1 MAGNSTGA
9 GAGGSGGSRSGGP
22 AGGGRPGGGR
32 SGGSGRGNPGGG
44 RSGGSPSGG
53 SRSGGARSGGARSG
67 GSQGWS
73 DRSSGGPPASGGR
86 GRPADRAVPAGQAVP
101 AGKAVPAGQEV
112 PRTKAEPAGADPAVP
127 EAAALALPAT
137 GSRSPG
143 SRTPALAVLAVDL
156 QTGRPGLVTTRLAAV
171 VLHPPAAVGA
181 RRQGRVLARAADP
194 VLVMAQPP
202 AAGQRPQAPAADQ
215 RRVTAPVVAAGRR
228 PATAPPLAAGQ
239 SRPAAAGTG
248 RLAEAHAHRVLRRR
262 GTALAAVTPGRG
274 TVRRPAAATGR
285 RAETPAQAARHRPDT
300 APGAVT
306 LVPGTVS
313 GRGRDSGSGDRPS
326 SGYRSGG
333 RDSGSGYRSGGRDA
347 ASGDRPASSGY
358 RSGGRD
364 SGSGYRSGG
373 RDAGSGDRPA
383 SSGYRSGGRDSGS
396 GDRPASS
403 GYRSGARD
411 SGSGDRPASGGR
423 DWSSAAV
430 RVHPVPRRLG
440 TVPAVATPG
449 PAIVPQRAAGQELAT
464 AQALVVR
471 RGPTNGLV
479 PTAAGQAGRA
489 AATGP
494 GTRPG
499 AAQVRAELQ
508 AARTRA
514 ADGGRRAIP
523 VLAAGATTTVGRT
536 ATEVRHGPP
545 TGGAG
550 RRGGTGRGRL
560 AEATTASVA
569 ASPAAPAI
577 AAVQMATAAT
587 ATADPALRATIEAP
601 STRKPAPTSCASPYR
616 TALRRSS
623 LIRRRRPSC
632 GHCPATWPAS
642 SRGCS
647 LPPASRRTLTR
658 PTGTRRR
665 LAASQPESASSG
677 RHAPS
682 PLIRP
687 VTGMLP

>member
-1 MAGNSTGA
+1 VAPARVAARAGPTGA
-9 GAGGSGGSRSGGP
+9 P
-22 AGGGRPGGGR
+22 DGRQLV
-32 SGGSGRGNPGGG
+32 
-44 RSGGSPSGG
+44 
-53 SRSGGARSGGARSG
+53 AAE
-67 GSQGWS
+67 
-73 DRSSGGPPASGGR
+73 A
-86 GRPADRAVPAGQAVP
+86 RPADRAVPAGQEA
-101 AGKAVPAGQEV
+101 

-127 EAAALALPAT
+127 EAATLARPGT

-171 VLHPPAAVGA
+171 ALHPPAPVGA
-181 RRQGRVLARAADP
+181 RRQGRVLAQAADP
-194 VLVMAQPP
+194 ALVMAQPP
-202 AAGQRPQAPAADQ
+202 AAGQRLLAAAADQ

-228 PATAPPLAAGQ
+228 PATARPLAAGQ

-248 RLAEAHAHRVLRRR
+248 HLAAVRARPVTRRR
-262 GTALAAVTPGRG
+262 DTALATGPRAETPAQAAHHRPDTALGAVTPGRG
-274 TVRRPAAATGR
+274 TVRRPAAVTPVPGTAPAVATPGPAIVPR
-285 RAETPAQAARHRPDT
+285 RRGIVPAAVTPVPGTAPAAVIPVPGT
-300 APGAVT
+300 APAVATPVPRTVPHPAAGTGHPAALRVHPVPRRRGTVPATAMPVPGAVPRP
-306 LVPGTVS
+306 VAGT
-313 GRGRDSGSGDRPS
+313 GHP
-326 SGYRSGG
+326 
-333 RDSGSGYRSGGRDA
+333 
-347 ASGDRPASSGY
+347 
-358 RSGGRD
+358 
-364 SGSGYRSGG
+364 
-373 RDAGSGDRPA
+373 
-383 SSGYRSGGRDSGS
+383 
-396 GDRPASS
+396 
-403 GYRSGARD
+403 
-411 SGSGDRPASGGR
+411 
-423 DWSSAAV
+423 AAV
-430 RVHPVPRRLG
+430 RVHPVPRRRG
-440 TVPAVATPG
+440 TVPAVATPV

-464 AQALVVR
+464 AQAPVVR

-494 GTRPG
+494 ATRLG
-499 AAQVRAELQ
+499 AAQARAALQ

-523 VLAAGATTTVGRT
+523 VLAAGVTTTLGRT

-560 AEATTASVA
+560 AAATTASVA

-587 ATADPALRATIEAP
+587 ATADPALRATIAAP
-601 STRKPAPTSCASPYR
+601 STHKPAPTSCASPYR
-616 TALRRSS
+616 TASRRSS

-632 GHCPATWPAS
+632 AHCPATWPVS

-647 LPPASRRTLTR
+647 LLPASRKTLTR

-665 LAASQPESASSG
+665 RAASQPESASSG

-687 VTGMLP
+687 VTGMLPWPNSVPREG

>member
-1 MAGNSTGA
+1 VAPARVAARAGPTGA
-9 GAGGSGGSRSGGP
+9 P
-22 AGGGRPGGGR
+22 DGRQLV
-32 SGGSGRGNPGGG
+32 
-44 RSGGSPSGG
+44 
-53 SRSGGARSGGARSG
+53 AAE
-67 GSQGWS
+67 
-73 DRSSGGPPASGGR
+73 A
-86 GRPADRAVPAGQAVP
+86 RPADRAVPAGQEA
-101 AGKAVPAGQEV
+101 

-127 EAAALALPAT
+127 EAATLARPGT

-171 VLHPPAAVGA
+171 ALHPPAPVGA
-181 RRQGRVLARAADP
+181 RRQGRVLAQAADP
-194 VLVMAQPP
+194 ALVMAQPP
-202 AAGQRPQAPAADQ
+202 AAGQRLLAAAADQ

-228 PATAPPLAAGQ
+228 PATARPLAAGQ

-248 RLAEAHAHRVLRRR
+248 HLAAVRARPVTRRR
-262 GTALAAVTPGRG
+262 DTALATGPRAETPAQAAHHRPDTALGAVTPGRG
-274 TVRRPAAATGR
+274 TVRRPAAVTPVPGTAPAVATPGPAIVPR
-285 RAETPAQAARHRPDT
+285 RRGIVPAAVIPVPGTAPAAVIPVRGTVPRRRGTVPAVATPVPGTAPAVATPVPRTVPHPAAGTGHPAALRVHPVPRRRGTVPAT
-300 APGAVT
+300 AMPVPGAVPRP
-306 LVPGTVS
+306 VAGT
-313 GRGRDSGSGDRPS
+313 GHP
-326 SGYRSGG
+326 
-333 RDSGSGYRSGGRDA
+333 
-347 ASGDRPASSGY
+347 
-358 RSGGRD
+358 
-364 SGSGYRSGG
+364 
-373 RDAGSGDRPA
+373 
-383 SSGYRSGGRDSGS
+383 
-396 GDRPASS
+396 
-403 GYRSGARD
+403 
-411 SGSGDRPASGGR
+411 
-423 DWSSAAV
+423 AAV
-430 RVHPVPRRLG
+430 RVHPVPRRRG

-464 AQALVVR
+464 AQAPVVR

-494 GTRPG
+494 ATRLG
-499 AAQVRAELQ
+499 AAQARAALQ

-523 VLAAGATTTVGRT
+523 VLAAGVTTTLGRT

-560 AEATTASVA
+560 AAATTASVA

-587 ATADPALRATIEAP
+587 ATADPALRATIAAP
-601 STRKPAPTSCASPYR
+601 STHKPAPTSCASPYR
-616 TALRRSS
+616 TASRRSS

-632 GHCPATWPAS
+632 AHCPATWPVS

-647 LPPASRRTLTR
+647 LLPASRKTLTR

-665 LAASQPESASSG
+665 RAASQPESASSG

-687 VTGMLP
+687 VTGMLPWPNSVPREG

>member
-1 MAGNSTGA
+1 MAPARVAPARVAARAGPTGA
-9 GAGGSGGSRSGGP
+9 P
-22 AGGGRPGGGR
+22 DGRQLVAAE
-32 SGGSGRGNPGGG
+32 
-44 RSGGSPSGG
+44 
-53 SRSGGARSGGARSG
+53 ARL
-67 GSQGWS
+67 
-73 DRSSGGPPASGGR
+73 
-86 GRPADRAVPAGQAVP
+86 ADRAVPAGQEA
-101 AGKAVPAGQEV
+101 

-127 EAAALALPAT
+127 EAATLARPGT

-171 VLHPPAAVGA
+171 ALHPPAPVGA
-181 RRQGRVLARAADP
+181 RRQGRVLAQAADP
-194 VLVMAQPP
+194 ALVMAQPP
-202 AAGQRPQAPAADQ
+202 AAGQRLLAAAADQ

-228 PATAPPLAAGQ
+228 PATARPLAAGQ

-248 RLAEAHAHRVLRRR
+248 HLAAVRARPVPRRR
-262 GTALAAVTPGRG
+262 DTALAAAIPVRGTVQRPAAATGPRAETPAQAAHHRPDTALGAVTPGRG
-274 TVRRPAAATGR
+274 TVRRPAAV
-285 RAETPAQAARHRPDT
+285 TP
-300 APGAVT
+300 
-306 LVPGTVS
+306 VPGTAPAVATP
-313 GRGRDSGSGDRPS
+313 GPAIVPRRRGIVPATATPVPGTAPAVATPVPRTVPHP
-326 SGYRSGG
+326 
-333 RDSGSGYRSGGRDA
+333 A
-347 ASGDRPASSGY
+347 AGTGHPA
-358 RSGGRD
+358 
-364 SGSGYRSGG
+364 
-373 RDAGSGDRPA
+373 AL
-383 SSGYRSGGRDSGS
+383 
-396 GDRPASS
+396 
-403 GYRSGARD
+403 
-411 SGSGDRPASGGR
+411 
-423 DWSSAAV
+423 
-430 RVHPVPRRLG
+430 RVHPVPRRRG

-464 AQALVVR
+464 AQAPVVR

-494 GTRPG
+494 ATRLG
-499 AAQVRAELQ
+499 AAQARAALQ

-523 VLAAGATTTVGRT
+523 VLAAGVTTTLGRT

-560 AEATTASVA
+560 AAATTASVA

-587 ATADPALRATIEAP
+587 ATADPALRATIAAP
-601 STRKPAPTSCASPYR
+601 STHKPAPTSCASPYR
-616 TALRRSS
+616 TASRRSS

-632 GHCPATWPAS
+632 AHCPATWPVS

-647 LPPASRRTLTR
+647 LLPASRKTLTR

-665 LAASQPESASSG
+665 RAASQPESASSG

-687 VTGMLP
+687 VTGMLPWPNSVPREG

>member
-1 MAGNSTGA
+1 MAPARVAARAGPTGA
-9 GAGGSGGSRSGGP
+9 P
-22 AGGGRPGGGR
+22 DGRQLV
-32 SGGSGRGNPGGG
+32 
-44 RSGGSPSGG
+44 
-53 SRSGGARSGGARSG
+53 AAE
-67 GSQGWS
+67 
-73 DRSSGGPPASGGR
+73 A
-86 GRPADRAVPAGQAVP
+86 RPADRAVPAGQEA
-101 AGKAVPAGQEV
+101 

-127 EAAALALPAT
+127 EAATLARPGT

-171 VLHPPAAVGA
+171 ALHPPAPVGA
-181 RRQGRVLARAADP
+181 RRQGRVLAQAADP
-194 VLVMAQPP
+194 ALVMAQPP
-202 AAGQRPQAPAADQ
+202 AAGQRLLAAAADQ

-228 PATAPPLAAGQ
+228 PATARPLAAGQ

-248 RLAEAHAHRVLRRR
+248 HLAAVRARPVTRRR
-262 GTALAAVTPGRG
+262 DTALATGPRAETPAQAAHHRPDTALGAVTPGRG
-274 TVRRPAAATGR
+274 TVRRPAAV
-285 RAETPAQAARHRPDT
+285 TP
-300 APGAVT
+300 
-306 LVPGTVS
+306 VPGT
-313 GRGRDSGSGDRPS
+313 
-326 SGYRSGG
+326 
-333 RDSGSGYRSGGRDA
+333 A
-347 ASGDRPASSGY
+347 PAVATPG
-358 RSGGRD
+358 
-364 SGSGYRSGG
+364 
-373 RDAGSGDRPA
+373 PA
-383 SSGYRSGGRDSGS
+383 I
-396 GDRPASS
+396 
-403 GYRSGARD
+403 
-411 SGSGDRPASGGR
+411 
-423 DWSSAAV
+423 
-430 RVHPVPRRLG
+430 VPRRRGIVPAAVIPVPGTAPAAVIPVRGTVPRRRG
-440 TVPAVATPG
+440 TVPAVATPV

-464 AQALVVR
+464 AQAPVVR

-494 GTRPG
+494 ATRLG
-499 AAQVRAELQ
+499 AAQARAALQ

-523 VLAAGATTTVGRT
+523 VLAAGVTTTLGRT

-560 AEATTASVA
+560 AAATTASVA

-587 ATADPALRATIEAP
+587 ATADPALRATIAAP
-601 STRKPAPTSCASPYR
+601 STHKPAPTSCASPYR
-616 TALRRSS
+616 TASRRSS

-632 GHCPATWPAS
+632 AHCPATWPVS

-647 LPPASRRTLTR
+647 LLPASRKTLTR

-665 LAASQPESASSG
+665 RAASQPESASSG

-687 VTGMLP
+687 VTGMLPWPNSVPREG

>member
-1 MAGNSTGA
+1 M
-9 GAGGSGGSRSGGP
+9 
-22 AGGGRPGGGR
+22 
-32 SGGSGRGNPGGG
+32 
-44 RSGGSPSGG
+44 
-53 SRSGGARSGGARSG
+53 
-67 GSQGWS
+67 
-73 DRSSGGPPASGGR
+73 
-86 GRPADRAVPAGQAVP
+86 
-101 AGKAVPAGQEV
+101 
-112 PRTKAEPAGADPAVP
+112 
-127 EAAALALPAT
+127 
-137 GSRSPG
+137 
-143 SRTPALAVLAVDL
+143 
-156 QTGRPGLVTTRLAAV
+156 
-171 VLHPPAAVGA
+171 
-181 RRQGRVLARAADP
+181 
-194 VLVMAQPP
+194 
-202 AAGQRPQAPAADQ
+202 
-215 RRVTAPVVAAGRR
+215 TAPVVAAGRR
-228 PATAPPLAAGQ
+228 PATARPLAAGQ

-262 GTALAAVTPGRG
+262 DTALGAVTPGRG

-306 LVPGTVS
+306 PVPDTAPAVATPRPAIVPRRRGTVPAAVILVPGTAPAVAT
-313 GRGRDSGSGDRPS
+313 P
-326 SGYRSGG
+326 
-333 RDSGSGYRSGGRDA
+333 
-347 ASGDRPASSGY
+347 RPAIVPRRRGTVPAAVILVPGTAPAAVTPV
-358 RSGGRD
+358 RGTVPRRRGTAPAAVTPVR
-364 SGSGYRSGG
+364 GTVPRPV
-373 RDAGSGDRPA
+373 AGTGHL
-383 SSGYRSGGRDSGS
+383 
-396 GDRPASS
+396 
-403 GYRSGARD
+403 
-411 SGSGDRPASGGR
+411 
-423 DWSSAAV
+423 AAV
-430 RVHPVPRRLG
+430 RVHPVPRRRG

-449 PAIVPQRAAGQELAT
+449 PSIVPQRAAGQELAT

-494 GTRPG
+494 GTRPD

-523 VLAAGATTTVGRT
+523 VLAAGVTTTVGRT

-616 TALRRSS
+616 TASRRSS

-647 LPPASRRTLTR
+647 LLPASRRTLTR